1 MKDFGNKIF
10 GLTLS
15 LSATSWMMVLFG
27 IKEKWSI
34 GPFSRWMVGVGLL
47 LIPVILS
54 KISLYFAQGLDRDT
68 LTGCDEITLADNEFT
83 PVYLGYFF
91 AALSVSD
98 FITMTFVFGIVTV
111 FVVLLRA
118 QYYNPVY
125 LMFGYHYYHI
135 TTKKGT
141 KIFAIL
147 RGDVIRKS
155 QRADMGN
162 LIRINDST
170 FMEVEGEN
178 NDTAGVCK
186 DKRTGEE
193 Q

>member
-1 MKDFGNKIF
+1 M
-10 GLTLS
+10 LS
-15 LSATSWMMVLFG
+15 SSATSWMIVLFG

-34 GPFSRWMVGVGLL
+34 GSLSRWMVGVGLL

-54 KISLYFAQGLDRDT
+54 KISLYIAQGLSRET
-68 LTGCDEITLADNEFT
+68 LTGCEEIILADNEFT

-91 AALSVSD
+91 VALSVSD
-98 FITMTFVFGIVTV
+98 FITMIFVFGVVTV

-118 QYYNPVY
+118 QYYNPIY
-125 LMFGYHYYHI
+125 LIFGYHYYHI
-135 TTKKGT
+135 TTKEGT

-147 RGDVIRKS
+147 KGDVIRKC
-155 QRADMGN
+155 QCDNFGN

-170 FMEVEGEN
+170 FMEVEGKN

-186 DKRTGEE
+186 NKRTGEE
-193 Q
+193 